1 LKGAEMVIETK
12 ERKAM
17 KIISAL
23 LVLLINSLLLVAC
36 TNNHEQ
42 AKSNGKK
49 DGKNSSD
56 TQLIKEWKLPIVIPE
71 GEFSK
76 VDGWLAENQLI
87 YTTNQEQTS
96 NVYRYNLLSGDSVL
110 IYKSNSPISS
120 VKISPSKDFL
130 LIQSLPST
138 YQGLMTIVDLKG
150 SELLKTSFTY
160 YDVAIEW
167 NPYDESKIFVSKFNE
182 DWTFQMLLLDIK
194 NKKTTEISLPQPFIK
209 WTDKNDIA
217 FINWDDNIPSLF
229 APLLEKNLGAEKEE
243 SLFPS
248 VYQFTAFH
256 NLLMTITVNE
266 QEQSKA
272 IYSFFDK
279 QRAPIF
285 TFSIPQLTKFS
296 DWLVPFFDYNE
307 STDKFITFEPVKSV
321 EVDAYSEGFKL
332 VSYSLKNRSNNLI
345 LDGLKNEPLSISPL
359 GDVVLYGNQFE
370 KIIDLKTKKI
380 YELFKEK

>member
-1 LKGAEMVIETK
+1 MVIETK